1 MKIRIYNNT
10 LNPDLWNPDNTLK
23 VEVKENLLKI
33 AQDFYADTKLTAPIE
48 DIIMLGS
55 SANYN
60 WTPTSDIDLHV
71 IIDLK
76 KLGAN
81 EDINKQLVDALKA
94 NWNKNHNI
102 VIKNKKIEVYIQ
114 DINEINRSTG
124 VYSLLNNQW
133 KMIPQKIHVK
143 LDNKLI
149 QQKYSNYVLQI
160 NDAIQSK
167 NLDKMKRVL
176 KSLFDMREVGL
187 SKVGEYS
194 TENIVFKILRSRNY
208 IENLKTAIN
217 SVYDSSV
224 SIRERIKYC

>member
-23 VEVKENLLKI
+23 PEIRENLMKI
-33 AQDFYADTKLTAPIE
+33 AQDFYTDTKLTAPIE

-60 WTPTSDIDLHV
+60 WSPTSDIDLHV
-71 IIDLK
+71 VIDLK

-102 VIKNKKIEVYIQ
+102 NIKNKKVEVYIQ
-114 DINEINRSTG
+114 DVNEINRSTG

-133 KMIPQKIHVK
+133 KKIPQKIHVI

-160 NDAIQSK
+160 ETAIISK
-167 NLDKMKRVL
+167 DLDKMKRVL

-187 SKVGEYS
+187 SKTGEYS
-194 TENIVFKILRSRNY
+194 IENIVFKVLRSRNY
-208 IENLKTAIN
+208 IEKLKNAIN
-217 SVYDSSV
+217 SIYDSSV
-224 SIRERIKYC
+224 SIRERYKH